1 MISTIDA
8 VLGLT
13 LLKAEF
19 RSVMGYPG
27 KSDIRLALLRGEI
40 NVDSQ
45 ATPMFEQSIRPMVRE
60 GKAVPLFAQGL
71 MEGDRLVRDP
81 AAPDLPSVA
90 EVFRDI
96 HGTDPS
102 GPGWEAYKAAVRA
115 VGNGGKILMI
125 HSDAPPAAHDAI
137 KRGIAAMTKDAEFL
151 KMSESVLEGYG
162 FNTGETLEA
171 NVAAIGK
178 MEPQSIAWLQ
188 ELLTRDF
195 RMKFR

>member
-1 MISTIDA
+1 
-8 VLGLT
+8 
-13 LLKAEF
+13 
-19 RSVMGYPG
+19 
-27 KSDIRLALLRGEI
+27 
-40 NVDSQ
+40 
-45 ATPMFEQSIRPMVRE
+45 
-60 GKAVPLFAQGL
+60 VPLFAQGL
-71 MEGDRLVRDP
+71 MEADRLVRDP

-125 HSDAPPAAHDAI
+125 HSDAPPAARDAI